1 MATLEQDQSFELS
14 KDLNP
19 IIVKGMM
26 GVVLEIYEPDKTF
39 AVEFP
44 KEDGSNYEFEGK
56 SVFTITIDDTLI
68 DSEVQ

>member
-19 IIVKGMM
+19 VIVKGMM
-26 GVVLEIYEPDKTF
+26 GVVLEINEADNTF

-44 KEDGSNYEFEGK
+44 KEDGSNYKFEGNT
-56 SVFTITIDDTLI
+56 VFTVTIDDILV
-68 DSEVQ
+68 DSEVH